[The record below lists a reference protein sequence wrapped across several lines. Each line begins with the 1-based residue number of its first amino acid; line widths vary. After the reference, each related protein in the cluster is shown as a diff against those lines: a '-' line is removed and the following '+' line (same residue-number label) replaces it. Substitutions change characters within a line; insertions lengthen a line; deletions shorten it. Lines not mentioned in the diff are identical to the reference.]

1 MPPPATCVTARP
13 DSPAP
18 RRQRFGEVHI
28 WISTLGFF
36 WIPCLATA
44 QTQTYLVGAA
54 GVAGLRPPPILALP
68 PRRAPLPSLPAGPP
82 GRPGPALVPRIASP
96 RAGGAPW
103 SPGPALSRYGCGD
116 RQLPDPAEATGEGV
130 QQRPGV
136 GLQAPLQPQQRRALP
151 VREARSRGIQQSA
164 LLQRPQEAG
173 EAETRSVAARRVGLG
188 SGHHPVCH
196 PPPHLPSTCGQPRQG
211 IRNLPFL
218 PSGFPSTFISRC
230 LALTLP

>member
-1 MPPPATCVTARP
+1 MDSVSRHCP
-13 DSPAP
+13 DSDLPGGRRRGCGTAAATHPSTAATPRAAP
-18 RRQRFGEVHI
+18 V
-28 WISTLGFF
+28 
-36 WIPCLATA
+36 
-44 QTQTYLVGAA
+44 
-54 GVAGLRPPPILALP
+54 
-68 PRRAPLPSLPAGPP
+68 PP

-173 EAETRSVAARRVGLG
+173 EAETRSVAARRVGFWPSSCL
-188 SGHHPVCH
+188 SPSS
-196 PPPHLPSTCGQPRQG
+196 PPSKHLRAAPPGNLEPPLPSIWVPFHLHFQASCFDFA
-211 IRNLPFL
+211 LPVKSSGSIFRKHFL
-218 PSGFPSTFISRC
+218 DLCEATVG
-230 LALTLP
+230 LG